1 MKLGFTSTFYVF
13 VLMCSFSTVAWAG
26 DGLPYDIEE
35 RIRMIEDP
43 NYFKYLDRQY
53 EEVQALEKARAE
65 QREDRVAD
73 EKVYELRR
81 QKQVEWRR
89 KNYIEV
95 DEEALDRAY
104 EKDYFRRY
112 KEANRE
118 DLAYQKEEAE
128 VERQESLALEKRI
141 QTLRQNRLPASATE
155 PPPRVEKKRRKF

>member
-1 MKLGFTSTFYVF
+1 
-13 VLMCSFSTVAWAG
+13 
-26 DGLPYDIEE
+26 
-35 RIRMIEDP
+35 MIEDP
-43 NYFKYLDRQY
+43 NYFKYLDRRY

-81 QKQVEWRR
+81 QKQVEWRQ

-128 VERQESLALEKRI
+128 VERQESLALEK
-141 QTLRQNRLPASATE
+141 E
-155 PPPRVEKKRRKF
+155 FKR